1 MGIYKEN
8 IPKADM
14 LMGSM
19 RSMGYSFES
28 AIADVIDNS
37 ISAGCS
43 YVSLF
48 FPTDSFQKQAVGIL
62 DDGCGLSREE
72 LFEAMCYGSSAA
84 EAARSENDLGRFG
97 LGLKAASLSQC
108 RILTV
113 VSMQDGDISA
123 YSWDYNY
130 ILKHKKWFV
139 NELTIDEISNLP
151 YIENLREAGK
161 TNDSGTLVIW
171 EDFDVLEKSSH
182 GQVFSTLRELSD
194 KVQDHVALIF
204 HRYISA
210 KKLVIWINNAKVKAQ
225 DPFLESNAKTTT
237 KKEFAIALRDSQ
249 GIERL
254 IKVRP
259 FVLPF
264 GSDLTE
270 KDKKLLGGTDNL
282 RTRQGFYIYR
292 NQRLI
297 IYGTWF
303 GLKRSELTK
312 NARIRVDIPNSLDDI
327 WGIDIKKQNASI
339 PKSKEEVE
347 RIYDEFKSIVEK
359 DFNSDSCKNTN
370 LPLYKELKQLWD
382 KHYSFVSDV
391 SFERVVRKENLFK
404 AIECIKVLVVN
415 GLKSSGKLDYKENPS
430 LRVIAVGGMALSR
443 GLTLEGLLTSYF
455 YRNTATFDVLM
466 QMGRWF
472 GYRKGYEDI
481 FQIWTSEE
489 SAIWYDEIS
498 MASEDLKEE
507 LKEMFAQ
514 RLTPKDFGIKV
525 RDNCQ
530 ELQITA
536 GNKMRQSFNL
546 DIQESYYGNIY
557 ETPYISLNATHN
569 TLNLEQVTWL
579 AEELFKRNLS
589 FDKFKNNTSLI
600 VKDVPKDI
608 VAAFVKNIKS
618 SKVNPSFNTEYILDF
633 ITDENTVGLEHW
645 DIVFQ
650 SGESDKCYE
659 IPHIASVRCAARTVH
674 VENNAI
680 AASSRRKLLSTQ
692 EGAYGL
698 SEDQLNFVKRKCKEQ
713 WRKEGKNENRE
724 IPNRAYFEHLADRKP
739 LLIIMLIEPVRTEGK
754 DEKKKL
760 SEYREALGGDK
771 MVAFAIGFPGV
782 KGAQNIKHYKAN
794 KIYYQQFMQDESED
808 IEDNETIQ

>member
-339 PKSKEEVE
+339 PKSIQNQLKKTVEEAMD
-347 RIYDEFKSIVEK
+347 IS
-359 DFNSDSCKNTN
+359 
-370 LPLYKELKQLWD
+370 
-382 KHYSFVSDV
+382 
-391 SFERVVRKENLFK
+391 VRKQTH
-404 AIECIKVLVVN
+404 
-415 GLKSSGKLDYKENPS
+415 
-430 LRVIAVGGMALSR
+430 R
-443 GLTLEGLLTSYF
+443 G
-455 YRNTATFDVLM
+455 
-466 QMGRWF
+466 
-472 GYRKGYEDI
+472 RKDN
-481 FQIWTSEE
+481 SE
-489 SAIWYDEIS
+489 
-498 MASEDLKEE
+498 
-507 LKEMFAQ
+507 
-514 RLTPKDFGIKV
+514 
-525 RDNCQ
+525 
-530 ELQITA
+530 
-536 GNKMRQSFNL
+536 
-546 DIQESYYGNIY
+546 
-557 ETPYISLNATHN
+557 H
-569 TLNLEQVTWL
+569 
-579 AEELFKRNLS
+579 
-589 FDKFKNNTSLI
+589 
-600 VKDVPKDI
+600 
-608 VAAFVKNIKS
+608 
-618 SKVNPSFNTEYILDF
+618 
-633 ITDENTVGLEHW
+633 
-645 DIVFQ
+645 
-650 SGESDKCYE
+650 
-659 IPHIASVRCAARTVH
+659 
-674 VENNAI
+674 
-680 AASSRRKLLSTQ
+680 
-692 EGAYGL
+692 
-698 SEDQLNFVKRKCKEQ
+698 
-713 WRKEGKNENRE
+713 
-724 IPNRAYFEHLADRKP
+724 
-739 LLIIMLIEPVRTEGK
+739 
-754 DEKKKL
+754 
-760 SEYREALGGDK
+760 
-771 MVAFAIGFPGV
+771 
-782 KGAQNIKHYKAN
+782 
-794 KIYYQQFMQDESED
+794 
-808 IEDNETIQ
+808 

>member
-339 PKSKEEVE
+339 PKSIQNQLKKTVEEAMD
-347 RIYDEFKSIVEK
+347 IS
-359 DFNSDSCKNTN
+359 
-370 LPLYKELKQLWD
+370 
-382 KHYSFVSDV
+382 
-391 SFERVVRKENLFK
+391 VRKQTH
-404 AIECIKVLVVN
+404 
-415 GLKSSGKLDYKENPS
+415 
-430 LRVIAVGGMALSR
+430 R
-443 GLTLEGLLTSYF
+443 G
-455 YRNTATFDVLM
+455 
-466 QMGRWF
+466 
-472 GYRKGYEDI
+472 RKDN
-481 FQIWTSEE
+481 
-489 SAIWYDEIS
+489 
-498 MASEDLKEE
+498 SEDNISHIWD
-507 LKEMFAQ
+507 
-514 RLTPKDFGIKV
+514 R
-525 RDNCQ
+525 
-530 ELQITA
+530 
-536 GNKMRQSFNL
+536 MR
-546 DIQESYYGNIY
+546 G
-557 ETPYISLNATHN
+557 
-569 TLNLEQVTWL
+569 
-579 AEELFKRNLS
+579 RN
-589 FDKFKNNTSLI
+589 D
-600 VKDVPKDI
+600 
-608 VAAFVKNIKS
+608 
-618 SKVNPSFNTEYILDF
+618 
-633 ITDENTVGLEHW
+633 
-645 DIVFQ
+645 
-650 SGESDKCYE
+650 
-659 IPHIASVRCAARTVH
+659 
-674 VENNAI
+674 
-680 AASSRRKLLSTQ
+680 
-692 EGAYGL
+692 AY
-698 SEDQLNFVKRKCKEQ
+698 
-713 WRKEGKNENRE
+713 
-724 IPNRAYFEHLADRKP
+724 
-739 LLIIMLIEPVRTEGK
+739 
-754 DEKKKL
+754 
-760 SEYREALGGDK
+760 
-771 MVAFAIGFPGV
+771 
-782 KGAQNIKHYKAN
+782 
-794 KIYYQQFMQDESED
+794 YYQINRNSL
-808 IEDNETIQ
+808 